1 MKMKKVV
8 GVILAVALFGSTL
21 TGCGGNQKSAPESQ
35 NPAVS
40 QSSAGESVE
49 ESFGEQEYEFPEYIE
64 FQRDNPGFLP
74 VEKDGQMYNFYKDIL
89 GFGVIMP
96 YIEWNGGATYR
107 EQINLRVTAGD
118 APDIYTVVS
127 GMENQ
132 LILDGAVLD
141 LTDYLQEYAPHCWES
156 VDEAIWDQ
164 IRKNDP
170 TGQNRIWYVP
180 KVFNYQRHG
189 AMIRKD
195 WLDSLGLKMPTTQD
209 EFVEVLRAFR
219 DGDPNGNG
227 VADEIPTGGREEA
240 RWMDYLF
247 FMYGVAMF
255 EGYPCWDLYD
265 GELTYSAV
273 TPNMRDALEWL
284 SQLYAEKLIDPETL
298 FNDKAAWDGK
308 VSSNLVGIY
317 YHLPQTDYIRAMD
330 IENATGVK
338 ADFAVLPAISANGYE
353 GKGFYQATQS
363 GDPQYVV
370 NYTEDPGRIMAC
382 MKVLD
387 ALYNLD
393 NAETF
398 KFGVEG
404 MYYTVNADGTKEY
417 LPEDKA
423 KQERLA
429 LSVYDNIA
437 NEEVVV
443 GMLEGIRGE
452 ENAWAIDHSIRNVHE
467 IQQYGRVIAGNN
479 IPNTIYDEY
488 EDIGAR
494 TLYVEYASKIISGE
508 WPIEKFDEFVEKW
521 YSSGGD
527 VVTERARTWYEDQKK

>member
-1 MKMKKVV
+1 VV
-8 GVILAVALFGSTL
+8 L
-21 TGCGGNQKSAPESQ
+21 
-35 NPAVS
+35 
-40 QSSAGESVE
+40 
-49 ESFGEQEYEFPEYIE
+49 PEYIE

-96 YIEWNGGATYR
+96 YIEWNGGTTYQ
-107 EQINLRVTAGD
+107 EQINLRVTAGQ
-118 APDIYTVVS
+118 APDVYVVVN

-141 LTDYLQEYAPHCWES
+141 LTDYLQEYAPHCWEA
-156 VDEAIWDQ
+156 VDESIWNL

-170 TGQNRIWYVP
+170 TGQERIWYVP
-180 KVFNYQRHG
+180 KVFDYQRHG
-189 AMIRKD
+189 AMIRQD
-195 WLDSLGLKMPTTQD
+195 WLDTLGLEMPTTQD
-209 EFVEVLRAFR
+209 EFVEVLRAFKNN
-219 DGDPNGNG
+219 DPNGNG
-227 VADEIPTGGREEA
+227 VADEIPTGGRAEA

-247 FMYGVAMF
+247 YMYGVAMYEEF
-255 EGYPCWDLYD
+255 PCWDLYD
-265 GELTYSAV
+265 GQLTYSAV

-284 SQLYAEKLIDPETL
+284 ASLYKEQLIDPETL

-330 IENATGVK
+330 IENATGAK

-353 GKGFYQATQS
+353 GSGFYQAVRS

-370 NYTEDPGRIMAC
+370 NYTEAPGRIIAC

-387 ALYNLD
+387 ALYDLD

-404 MYYTVNADGTKEY
+404 MYYTVNADGKKEY
-417 LPEDKA
+417 LPEDKSR
-423 KQERLA
+423 QERLA
-429 LSVYDNIA
+429 LSVYDTVA
-437 NEEVVV
+437 NEEIVVD
-443 GMLEGIRGE
+443 MLEDIRSE
-452 ENAWAIDHSIRNVHE
+452 ENGWAVDHSIRNVRE
-467 IQQYGRVIAGNN
+467 IQQYGRIIAGNN
-479 IPNTIYDEY
+479 IPNTIYEDY

-521 YSSGGD
+521 YASGGD
-527 VVTERARTWYEDQKK
+527 AVTQRARTWYENLNN

>member
-1 MKMKKVV
+1 MKKFISVFLAAL
-8 GVILAVALFGSTL
+8 ILTLLLAGCGAKPGSTS
-21 TGCGGNQKSAPESQ
+21 TSQ
-35 NPAVS
+35 AGVAS
-40 QSSAGESVE
+40 QDGSGSDRQNIVL
-49 ESFGEQEYEFPEYIE
+49 PEYIE

-74 VEKDGQMYNFYKDIL
+74 VEKDGEMYNFYKDIL

-96 YIEWNGGATYR
+96 YIEWNGGATYQ
-107 EQINLRVTAGD
+107 EQINLRVTAGE
-118 APDIYTVVS
+118 APDVYAVVN

-132 LILDGAVLD
+132 LIVDGAVLD
-141 LTDYLQEYAPHCWES
+141 LTDYLQEYAPHCWEM
-156 VDEAIWDQ
+156 VDESIWELVRQ
-164 IRKNDP
+164 NDP
-170 TGQNRIWYVP
+170 TGQGRIWYVP
-180 KVFNYQRHG
+180 KVFDYQRHG
-189 AMIRKD
+189 AMIRVD
-195 WLDSLGLKMPTTQD
+195 WLEAVGEEMPTTQD

-247 FMYGVAMF
+247 YMYGIAMF
-255 EGYPCWDLYD
+255 EGYPGWDMYD

-273 TPNMRDALEWL
+273 TPNMRDALEWID
-284 SQLYAEKLIDPETL
+284 SLYKEGLIDPETL

-308 VSSNLVGIY
+308 VSSNQVGIY

-338 ADFAVLPAISANGYE
+338 AQFAVLPAISANGYE
-353 GKGFYQATQS
+353 GSGFYQAMRS
-363 GDPQYVV
+363 GDAQYVV
-370 NYTEDPGRIMAC
+370 NYTEDPGRIIAC
-382 MKVLD
+382 MKVID

-404 MYYTVNADGTKEY
+404 MYYTVNSDGEKEY

-423 KQERLA
+423 NQERLA
-429 LSVYDNIA
+429 LSVYDTVA
-437 NEEVVV
+437 NEEIVV
-443 GMLEGIRGE
+443 GMLEGIRSD
-452 ENAWAIDHSIRNVHE
+452 ENAWAVDNSIRNVHE
-467 IQQYGRVIAGNN
+467 IQQYGRIIAGNN
-479 IPNTIYDEY
+479 IPTTIYEGY

-521 YSSGGD
+521 YANGGEE
-527 VVTERARTWYEDQKK
+527 VTERARAWHDELNS